1 MNLMEEIQLLR
12 RVEKLESLAM
22 DHGWIE
28 KPPVPEKEPDAER
41 TPCAVMD
48 TPILMS
54 PLGQQPRWSQAGVD
68 VTHCQKLQHYRINFA
83 GMGFYTVVCGSCG
96 RKLAVDVRWE
106 R

>member
-22 DHGWIE
+22 EHGWIE
-28 KPPVPEKEPDAER
+28 KPTVPEKEPDAER
-41 TPCAVMD
+41 VPCTVTD

-68 VTHCQKLQHYRINFA
+68 VIHCQKLQSYRINFA
-83 GMGFYTVVCGSCG
+83 GMGYYTFVCQLCKK
-96 RKLAVDVRWE
+96 KLAVDVRWE